1 MAAGPAASKIELE
14 NSTDSCFVT
23 GFVLGAQGLLRR
35 LSFRHRAAIH
45 SLARSQSSE
54 ASENGSLAAN

>member
-14 NSTDSCFVT
+14 NSTDGCFVT

-35 LSFRHRAAIH
+35 LSFRGIGTLLIP
-45 SLARSQSSE
+45 SLAHKAQKG
-54 ASENGSLAAN
+54 AKTVP